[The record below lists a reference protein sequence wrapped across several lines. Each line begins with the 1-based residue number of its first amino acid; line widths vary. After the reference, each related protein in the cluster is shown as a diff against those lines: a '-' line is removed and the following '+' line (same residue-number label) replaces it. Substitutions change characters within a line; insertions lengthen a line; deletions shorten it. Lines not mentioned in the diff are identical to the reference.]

1 MTTQVRASR
10 GLALALVG
18 CTVGLAGGLE
28 RAHASGG
35 DSAARRETPRR
46 QIARLPEGVAPPRI
60 DSVLDD
66 EAWAHASELGE
77 LTQVVP
83 IAGAAPSE
91 ATRIR
96 VMYDAR
102 KLYFALECFDRE
114 PELLCATQRQRDANL
129 DPDERVEIL
138 IDSFNDKRNAFWFQI
153 GAAGSMGDALVTRNG
168 ATFNKQWDGIW
179 YGEAR
184 IDESGWRAE
193 LEIPFQTLNFD
204 PAASTWGFNL
214 RRFIRRRN
222 EEARWAS
229 ADPRIQFF
237 WVANAGELHGFEGLR
252 QGLGLDLTPFA
263 VGRVLRDSITDDTSD
278 DSDAGF
284 DAFYRIT
291 PSTKLALSLNTDFAE
306 VEVDRRQVNLTR
318 FPLFFP
324 EQRDFFLEDSGV
336 FQFGVTGQLQPFFSR
351 RIGLDA
357 QAQKVPILAAAKL
370 TGQTD
375 GLTFGVLDV
384 QTESSGALD
393 GQNLFA
399 ARISKNVG
407 AQSDVGVLFTSG
419 DPRGQGDASTVGVDL
434 NLRTNEFQGSDTLRW
449 SSFVV
454 ATQNEGFGDADLAW
468 STNLS
473 YPNDQVQWSLGTST
487 IESDFAPR
495 LGFVERS
502 GVRRHDAS
510 YTYRPRIN
518 QAIRQLEFQ
527 ADVRW
532 VENIGA
538 GTQSFVAEL
547 QPVGLI
553 WDSADEV
560 QLEFEANR
568 EVLDS
573 DFDIHPQ
580 STVPRGD
587 YEFERV
593 RLEAETS
600 DHRELS
606 IIASA
611 STGGFFDGDAE
622 IYAVQLDWRQS
633 ATFLASTSWEHTDA
647 RLPGGDFSVDV
658 ARLRL
663 TLVATPLLSWT
674 NNLQWD
680 DVSDAMSLNS
690 RVWWILE
697 PGVQAFLVLNQGW
710 STPSPHFAPTSTE
723 VALKFGYTLRF

>member
-1 MTTQVRASR
+1 MTTSGLWGRW
-10 GLALALVG
+10 LALAL
-18 CTVGLAGGLE
+18 AGGCVLGA
-28 RAHASGG
+28 RHAHASGG

-46 QIARLPEGVAPPRI
+46 QVGRLPEGVAPPRI
-60 DSVLDD
+60 DAVLDD
-66 EAWAHASELGE
+66 EAWSHASELGE
-77 LTQVVP
+77 LRQVVP
-83 IAGAAPSE
+83 IAGAKPSE
-91 ATRIR
+91 DTRIR
-96 VMYDAR
+96 ILYDER

-114 PELLCATQRQRDANL
+114 PELLCASQRQRDANL

-204 PAASTWGFNL
+204 PDTSTWGFNL

-222 EEARWAS
+222 EELRWAS

-237 WVANAGELHGFEGLR
+237 WVANAGELHGFEGLH
-252 QGLGLDLTPFA
+252 QGLGLDVIPFA
-263 VGRVLRDSITDDTSD
+263 VGRVLRDRVSASLSD
-278 DSDAGF
+278 DSDAGL

-291 PSTKLALSLNTDFAE
+291 PSTKLAFSLNTDFAE

-324 EQRDFFLEDSGV
+324 EQRRFFLEDSGV

-384 QTESSGALD
+384 QTESSGGL
-393 GQNLFA
+393 GEQNLFA
-399 ARISKNVG
+399 ARLSKNIG

-434 NLRTNEFQGSDTLRW
+434 NLRTNELQGLDTVRW

-473 YPNDQVQWSLGTST
+473 YPSDQVQWSLGTST
-487 IESDFAPR
+487 IERDFAPR

-502 GVRRHDAS
+502 GVRRHDVS

-538 GTQSFVAEL
+538 GTQSFFAEL
-547 QPVGLI
+547 QPFGVI
-553 WDSADEV
+553 WDSSDAARIE
-560 QLEFEANR
+560 LEASR
-568 EVLDS
+568 EVLS
-573 DFDIHPQ
+573 GDFAIHPA
-580 STVPRGD
+580 STLPRGD
-587 YEFERV
+587 YEFVRA
-593 RLEAETS
+593 RLEGETS
-600 DHRELS
+600 NHRELS
-606 IIASA
+606 LIAGA

-622 IYAVQLDWRQS
+622 IYLLQLDWRQS
-633 ATFLASTSWEHTDA
+633 ATFLASASLERTDA
-647 RLPGGDFSVDV
+647 RLPSGDFTVNV
-658 ARLRL
+658 ARLRF

-723 VALKFGYTLRF
+723 LALKFGYTLRF